1 MRVFSGKV
9 NSVICFVQVAAL
21 ILSPTAIAAEPLNLK
36 PLVPKLDTSRS
47 STATRKSKS
56 TLPEPSPPPVAPSYG
71 SSEDRHNYN
80 SSTSDSGSS
89 QQSDR
94 VKDLLRQA
102 ISQYGSGNAA
112 EAEKS
117 FNLVLKMDRENADA
131 HFSLGAIAES
141 RGDLEGAAGHY
152 RISQRANPAD
162 ADVQKA
168 VVAVENKL
176 RDRQSTQRRQIE
188 GQKQI
193 AQQERQRAQLKKL
206 SEDAAAAYSSGKYD
220 LAVRNLEQ
228 VAQQAPN
235 DPDVQYA
242 LAQAYRGKG
251 DFGRAREQIEKAV
264 AQDPNNQMYRSV
276 QSGISQESSGQP
288 AVANDPA
295 TNRQPGWTAPIQT
308 ADNEPSGQIT
318 PIQPDPNSPSRR
330 TEYGYASSAPGF
342 SLGGLSGLGS
352 LLPAVAGMG
361 LGMGMGGGQ
370 YRSGGSSTR
379 IKRAVTGSLTG
390 AAAGAAMAAMTNRQP
405 GSIKQGAVRGA
416 LWGGMAGLIFGG
428 F

>member
-9 NSVICFVQVAAL
+9 NSIICLVQVAAL
-21 ILSPTAIAAEPLNLK
+21 LLSPAAIAAGPLNLK
-36 PLVPKLDTSRS
+36 PLVPKLDTSGSKVSASKKAQS
-47 STATRKSKS
+47 S
-56 TLPEPSPPPVAPSYG
+56 LPPPSPPPVAPSYVG
-71 SSEDRHNYN
+71 SEDRRSYALGASDN
-80 SSTSDSGSS
+80 SSN

-112 EAEKS
+112 EAEKT
-117 FNLVLKMDRENADA
+117 FNLVLKMDKDNADA

-141 RGDLEGAAGHY
+141 RGDLDAASGHY
-152 RISQRANPAD
+152 RVAQRSNPED

-168 VVAVENKL
+168 VVAVENKI
-176 RDRQSTQRRQIE
+176 RDRKSSQRRQQE
-188 GQKQI
+188 EQQLV

-206 SEDAAAAYSSGKYD
+206 SEDAAAAYRSGNYD

-235 DPDVQYA
+235 DPDVKYA

-251 DFGRAREQIEKAV
+251 DLNRAREYIDRAV

-276 QSGISQESSGQP
+276 QGGINQDASGQP
-288 AVANDPA
+288 ATANNPA
-295 TNRQPGWTAPIQT
+295 DNRQPGWPQPIQT

-318 PIQPDPNSPSRR
+318 PIQPEPNSPSRR
-330 TEYGYASSAPGF
+330 TEYGYASSGRGI
-342 SLGGLSGLGS
+342 SIGGLSG

-361 LGMGMGGGQ
+361 FGMGMGGGA
-370 YRSGGSSTR
+370 YHSGGSSTR
-379 IKRAVTGSLTG
+379 IKRAVTGSLAG
-390 AAAGAAMAAMTNRQP
+390 AAAGAAMAAMSNRQP
-405 GSIKQGAVRGA
+405 GSIKQGAMRGA